1 MRVRWSTKAITE
13 LESTLD
19 FWSQKNKSDAYSEKI
34 AIEAEN
40 VQRELEE
47 DPYFWARYI
56 EEEDIYQRVFFKG
69 KFVLYYQI
77 KEEIVMILRFRSTKQ
92 EPLY

>member
-1 MRVRWSTKAITE
+1 MRVRWSAKAITE

-47 DPYFWARYI
+47 NPYFLARYI

-77 KEEIVMILRFRSTKQ
+77 KEEVVMILRFRSTKQ

>member
-1 MRVRWSTKAITE
+1 MRVRWSAKAITE

-40 VQRELEE
+40 VQCELEE
-47 DPYFWARYI
+47 DPYFLARYI

>member
-1 MRVRWSTKAITE
+1 MRVRWSAKAITE

-47 DPYFWARYI
+47 DPYFLARYI
-56 EEEDIYQRVFFKG
+56 E
-69 KFVLYYQI
+69 
-77 KEEIVMILRFRSTKQ
+77 
-92 EPLY
+92 

>member
-1 MRVRWSTKAITE
+1 MRVRWSAKAITE

-47 DPYFWARYI
+47 KPLFFGKIYRGRRYLPKSI
-56 EEEDIYQRVFFKG
+56 FQRKICA
-69 KFVLYYQI
+69 L
-77 KEEIVMILRFRSTKQ
+77 LSN
-92 EPLY
+92 